1 MQIAIELDLPAI
13 IAQAVSAERIQPIVD
28 KAVSTALKEAIEEA
42 TGYRS
47 DFRAALK
54 KQIGEAIPHG
64 LAIDEVAK
72 FQHMANAAVIDAVGG
87 ANAATI
93 KAAIAAGLKA
103 AIPDVPERIKL
114 SELINEARSGF
125 HKERHEAFYAHF
137 KPSEY
142 SSIGG
147 GWLALDSN
155 EDTRGEYS
163 ASIRLAIN
171 GSGAVYALKLGGR
184 DITPKSVPDA
194 VGRFDGLLLSMYVGR
209 TSVDIDIDQ
218 YEVESAAGDQYD

>member
-28 KAVSTALKEAIEEA
+28 KAVSAALKEAIEEA

-64 LAIDEVAK
+64 LAIDEAAK
-72 FQHMANAAVIDAVGG
+72 FQHMANAAVFDAVAG

-103 AIPDVPERIKL
+103 AIPDCRLWRI
-114 SELINEARSGF
+114 A
-125 HKERHEAFYAHF
+125 
-137 KPSEY
+137 P
-142 SSIGG
+142 
-147 GWLALDSN
+147 
-155 EDTRGEYS
+155 
-163 ASIRLAIN
+163 
-171 GSGAVYALKLGGR
+171 
-184 DITPKSVPDA
+184 
-194 VGRFDGLLLSMYVGR
+194 
-209 TSVDIDIDQ
+209 
-218 YEVESAAGDQYD
+218 